1 MQKSNIM
8 PALTLQSWFV
18 LKYLP
23 VVVEGENLLLFSL
36 FDKTPPPPLLLD
48 SQTTKCTRFR

>member
-1 MQKSNIM
+1 M

-36 FDKTPPPPLLLD
+36 FDKTPPPFYWIVRQQNVRDLD
-48 SQTTKCTRFR
+48 ELF